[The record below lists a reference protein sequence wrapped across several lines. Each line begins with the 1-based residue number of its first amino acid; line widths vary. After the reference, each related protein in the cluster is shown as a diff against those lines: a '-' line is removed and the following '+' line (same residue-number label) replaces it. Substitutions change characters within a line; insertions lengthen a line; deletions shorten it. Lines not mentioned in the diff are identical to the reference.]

1 MFTKPNNN
9 SDGFQ
14 HIYLLKITPNI
25 TVGTTSITDYP
36 NVNVSTLNNLDQL
49 LLKENL
55 LHVFWHE
62 LS

>member
-36 NVNVSTLNNLDQL
+36 NVNVSTLNNLVQ

-55 LHVFWHE
+55 QNVFWHE